1 MNDRLPYE
9 SFLIAPHAELPYSKG
24 VMAKTLMVTGI
35 RPARAY
41 SLAQQI
47 ERQLNGNGARLDSR
61 GVFELA
67 ADVLREHEGETA
79 MLRLRRYKALH
90 DLDLPVIVLI
100 GGSTGAG
107 KSVVAAEV
115 AHRLGITRLTSTD
128 FLRQAMRAFFAEDF
142 MPSIHYSSFEAGEA
156 VGDEYSTNSTVDGF
170 REQAR
175 NVLVGVDALLGR
187 ALTEGLSM
195 VLEGVHLVPGLV
207 PAVEGRALIVSCVLI
222 VDDPRA
228 HVSRFTTRQGVTDN
242 RAAARYLRSLD
253 EIRSIE
259 QFLALQAE
267 EYGVPVIVNRTVETT
282 IDQVLDLTLLAVE
295 DVGAAGGCL
304 NGATPSVPT
313 AADAISLPA
322 VGRS

>member
-1 MNDRLPYE
+1 M
-9 SFLIAPHAELPYSKG
+9 
-24 VMAKTLMVTGI
+24 
-35 RPARAY
+35 
-41 SLAQQI
+41 
-47 ERQLNGNGARLDSR
+47 DSG

-128 FLRQAMRAFFAEDF
+128 FLRQAMRAFFAEEF
-142 MPSIHYSSFEAGEA
+142 MPSIHYSSFEAAGA
-156 VGDEYSTNSTVDGF
+156 VGDEYSTNGTVVGF

-175 NVLVGVDALLGR
+175 NVLVGVEALLDR

-207 PAVEGRALIVSCVLI
+207 PAVKGRALIVSCVLI
-222 VDDPRA
+222 VDDPLA
-228 HVSRFTTRQGVTDN
+228 HVSRFTTRQGVADN
-242 RAAARYLRSLD
+242 RAAARYVRSLD

-267 EYGVPVIVNRTVETT
+267 EYGVPVIVNRALEAT

-295 DVGAAGGCL
+295 DVVAASRPL
-304 NGATPSVPT
+304 NGRPPGLL
-313 AADAISLPA
+313 DASDAVGLPA
-322 VGRS
+322 A